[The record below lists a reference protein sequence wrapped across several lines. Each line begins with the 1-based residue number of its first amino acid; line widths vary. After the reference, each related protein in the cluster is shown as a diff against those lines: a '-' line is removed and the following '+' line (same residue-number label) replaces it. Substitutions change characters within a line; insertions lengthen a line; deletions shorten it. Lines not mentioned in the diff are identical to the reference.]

1 VFWKETAFPRWRAMD
16 RRWKRNSVSLV
27 SSVTTVMRLPISCV
41 TSMAVSCH
49 APAVSIII
57 IIVVVVVDT
66 GWLYV
71 QSASVFRRLLDVGVR
86 RAMADVINATVA
98 VPMLELTVGVRD
110 GGSPPRSTLVRLLVV
125 AASDPDGEPVII
137 SSTSS
142 FHSLMWIQRLF
153 IVVGSALGAAV
164 LAAIVFTVVV
174 SCVLFTHATRQ
185 GVDISLIGYS
195 VCVCVCVCLWCRTK
209 FRLFDKVETNW
220 TSGQNFVR
228 HYCRNQQHNIVA
240 KNGNHVKATFDIV
253 ESIVQLVA
261 FDNVAWTV
269 QDRSVS

>member
-1 VFWKETAFPRWRAMD
+1 
-16 RRWKRNSVSLV
+16 
-27 SSVTTVMRLPISCV
+27 MRLPISCV

-195 VCVCVCVCLWCRTK
+195 VCVCVCVCVCDVERNFVFSTK
-209 FRLFDKVETNW
+209 SKQIEHQDKILFDIIAETSNI
-220 TSGQNFVR
+220 TLLPKTATMSK
-228 HYCRNQQHNIVA
+228 QHSTLS
-240 KNGNHVKATFDIV
+240 KASFN
-253 ESIVQLVA
+253 L
-261 FDNVAWTV
+261 
-269 QDRSVS
+269 